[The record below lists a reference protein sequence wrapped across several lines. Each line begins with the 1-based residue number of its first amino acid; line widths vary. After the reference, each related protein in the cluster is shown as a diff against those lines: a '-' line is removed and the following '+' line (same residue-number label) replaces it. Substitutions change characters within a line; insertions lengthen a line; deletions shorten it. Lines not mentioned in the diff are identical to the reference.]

1 MYGRHD
7 SDPVVRYYDIAFGI
21 TGEQEGQFY
30 LTKIRRYGG
39 PVLDLGGGTGRFSLE
54 ALKLGHGVTY
64 VDPSEGMVSLF
75 ADKLLALDPEHRDR
89 VELVPMRMCDFV
101 PRKQYRL
108 AICCDAFFH
117 NLTESEARST
127 LTMVRQALA
136 DEGAFAFNIHFA
148 SPSFLCWARSPES
161 SEWNQ
166 RGRYP
171 IPGSA
176 DELQVDQALE
186 IDFLSQV
193 IETRLRFR
201 RVTSSGQT
209 REESA
214 SGWKTRYFNR
224 FEIENLLELCGLR
237 ILETL
242 GYYDGRPVDD
252 KSQLIYTC
260 VPAR

>member
-1 MYGRHD
+1 MYGRQD

-21 TGEQEGQFY
+21 AGEQEREFY

-54 ALKLGHGVTY
+54 ALKLGHAVTY
-64 VDPSEGMVSLF
+64 VDPSEGMLSLF
-75 ADKLLALDPEHRDR
+75 ADKLLALDPMRRDR
-89 VELVPMRMCDFV
+89 VELVPVRMCEFV
-101 PRKQYRL
+101 PRKPYGL
-108 AICCDAFFH
+108 AVCCDAFFH
-117 NLTESEARST
+117 NLTENEARST

-136 DEGAFAFNIHFA
+136 EEGAFVFNIHFA
-148 SPSFLCWARSPES
+148 NPTFLCWARNPES
-161 SEWNQ
+161 SEWKS
-166 RGRYP
+166 RGTYP

-186 IDFLSQV
+186 IDFLTQI

-201 RVTSSGQT
+201 RVTPTGHT
-209 REESA
+209 TEEST

-224 FEIENLLELCGLR
+224 FEIENLLELCGLWT
-237 ILETL
+237 LEAL
-242 GYYDGRPVDD
+242 GYYDGRPVDE

-260 VPAR
+260 VPVQ